1 MSPPATV
8 VVMNTDELLALPEDG
23 VEREL
28 IRGQLREKP
37 MTRRNPQHSEAVM
50 KLGYLLLQKKQSLCH

>member
-1 MSPPATV
+1 MNALAPPSLMTTEQ
-8 VVMNTDELLALPEDG
+8 MLALPEDG

-37 MTRRNPQHSEAVM
+37 MTRRSRRHSRTEAAVA
-50 KLGYLLLQKKQSLCH
+50 YLLSN